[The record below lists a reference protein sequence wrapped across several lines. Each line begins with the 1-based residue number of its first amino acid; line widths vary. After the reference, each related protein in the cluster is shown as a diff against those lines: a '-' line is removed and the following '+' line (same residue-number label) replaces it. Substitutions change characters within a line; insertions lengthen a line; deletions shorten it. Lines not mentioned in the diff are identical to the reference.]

1 MPEMLAPKFLEA
13 VADRLYSRS
22 AYACCVARVLRPSD
36 DSLVLWWTWNNDRS
50 LVKRQVGV
58 SWIEVSDNLSKGEI
72 LTTGPFRTSFGLI
85 GELWLIQVSMT
96 FLVLHC
102 MRMFPCQR

>member
-58 SWIEVSDNLSKGEI
+58 SWMEVGENLSKGWKS
-72 LTTGPFRTSFGLI
+72 LKLRTRI
-85 GELWLIQVSMT
+85 QNKELEDMEGDSRL
-96 FLVLHC
+96 
-102 MRMFPCQR
+102 